1 MSADHPALPVER
13 SRRPSRSVWWLVF
26 RGEIEELWVAGKALN
41 LLILFTCLMSLTA
54 FLLATNSEL
63 SLTPPRLMIVTT
75 IQAAITFGL
84 FIGLVLASESVSGER
99 ERATLE
105 PLLLAPAS
113 RRQIIAGKY
122 LASLSPWPIAYLIT
136 IPYVAVLSQGDIALS
151 TALVWGAI
159 TGTIVVI
166 TFTGLGMLASMLSN
180 SSRTSLF
187 VSLVI
192 YLIALLP
199 SQLPGEFQRTP
210 LGTMLRLVNP
220 LEAARQFMI
229 QGFIE
234 VKPVSE
240 LWPLLYAPIVAT
252 LVVIAIIFFVAV
264 PRLGLEA
271 GAADGRSIWQRGTG
285 DAS

>member
-1 MSADHPALPVER
+1 MSGATAVAAPP

-84 FIGLVLASESVSGER
+84 FIGLVLGSESVSGER
-99 ERATLE
+99 ERATFE

-113 RRQIIAGKY
+113 RRQIVAGKY
-122 LASLSPWPIAYLIT
+122 LAALSPWPIAYLIT
-136 IPYVAVLSQGDIALS
+136 VPYVAVLSQGDIALWP
-151 TALVWGAI
+151 AVIWGAVV
-159 TGTIVVI
+159 GSIVIVA
-166 TFTGLGMLASMLSN
+166 FTGIGVLVSMFSN

-187 VSLVI
+187 VSLII

-199 SQLPGEFQRTP
+199 SQLPGEFQATP
-210 LGTMLRLVNP
+210 LGALLRVVNP
-220 LEAARQFMI
+220 LEAARQYLI
-229 QGFIE
+229 QGFIS
-234 VKPVSE
+234 VRPVTE
-240 LWPLLYAPIVAT
+240 LWPLLAAPIIAT
-252 LVVIAIIFFVAV
+252 LLIIGIIFFVAA

-271 GAADGRSIWQRGTG
+271 GAAGGGLVPERTTG
-285 DAS
+285 AA